1 MTKEDDKQIDSIYDF
16 LSSPLRYTIKSNKC
30 DYGSSPEPVK

>member
-1 MTKEDDKQIDSIYDF
+1 MAKENDKQIDSIHNF
-16 LSSPLRYTIKSNKC
+16 LSGPLRYTIKSNKC